1 MIPIEVTSVINEFLN
16 FTFETKVEISDFKS
30 VSGGSIN
37 NSFKIVTNIGNYFLK
52 INNTVKFPKM
62 FELEVAGLNLLRE
75 TKTIKIPN
83 IIHFGDTENFS
94 FLLLE
99 WIESS
104 IESKNFWEIFGTSL
118 AKLHKN
124 TNVNFGLDYD
134 NFIGSL
140 KQSNSTKLDWTSF
153 FIEERLEFQL
163 KIARNNQLVD
173 KSTTTKFDALFLKL
187 DDIFPK
193 EKPSLLHG
201 DLWSGNFMI
210 DNNGNPA
217 IFDPAGYFGHREMD
231 IAMANLF
238 GGFNAEFYSSY
249 NSEFPLENNWQE
261 RIDICNLYPLLVH
274 LNLFG
279 GAYLSDILRIVKKF

>member
-1 MIPIEVTSVINEFLN
+1 MIPIEVTSVIKEFLY

-37 NSFKIVTNIGNYFLK
+37 NSFKIITNIGNYFLK
-52 INNTVKFPKM
+52 INNKTKFPKM

-75 TKTIKIPN
+75 TNTIKIPN
-83 IIHFGDTENFS
+83 TIHLSDTENFS

-99 WIESS
+99 WIGST

-134 NFIGSL
+134 NYIGTL
-140 KQSNSTKLDWTSF
+140 KQSNSWKLDWTSF
-153 FIEERLEFQL
+153 FIENRLEPL
-163 KIARNNQLVD
+163 IKLARNSQLVD
-173 KSTTTKFDALFLKL
+173 KAITSKFDTLFLKIEN
-187 DDIFPK
+187 IFPH
-193 EKPSLLHG
+193 EKPSLIHG
-201 DLWSGNFMI
+201 DFWCGNFMV
-210 DNNGNPA
+210 DNNGNPC
-217 IFDPAGYFGHREMD
+217 IFDPAVYFGHREMD
-231 IAMANLF
+231 IAMAKLF

-249 NSEFPLENNWQE
+249 NSEFPLENNWKE

-279 GAYLSDILRIVKKF
+279 QGYLTDVLRILKRF